1 MLRENTGFVES
12 PASFFLRICFRALA
26 RLCFPVPERP
36 RPSLLLT
43 LLPAV
48 IALVVGTVFFRLVP
62 ADIQWMDPWR
72 EGSTWPHG
80 EDFPWSALYHL
91 GTYPALLTVLGAL
104 AVLLLGFRVAK
115 WAMFRRQA
123 IFMVLVMGVGPG
135 LITNALLKDHWGRP
149 RPRDVEPLGGLHAY
163 EPLLTIDPSS
173 PGKSFPCG
181 HATMGYFFFALW
193 FFWRRSHPRLAWAS
207 LAAAAFY
214 GTAIGW
220 ARVVQGG
227 HFPSDVLWA
236 AGVLW
241 ITCAML
247 AHWLRVEEVPPLNP
261 DFRPLSWPKLSALF
275 LLVPTLL
282 FLVLLATPVDRKE
295 VHQPA
300 SPPAAPVALRLQL
313 LLGETTILPGDS
325 WKIDSRA
332 HGFGLP
338 GSGLKSVWKE
348 EVESDGSTRLE
359 LKQRLSGLNTE
370 INQTLRAGFPADEIR
385 LLRLT
390 QDKGVVRLHLPATP
404 PMHGPRKWIIDSNG
418 ADVEIHPGPLPY
430 RLEADG
436 GNSGP
441 EDAPDQIEIKGAA
454 MVKVL
459 PPPKTAN
466 P

>member
-1 MLRENTGFVES
+1 MPDRS
-12 PASFFLRICFRALA
+12 
-26 RLCFPVPERP
+26 
-36 RPSLLLT
+36 RPSLFLT
-43 LLPAV
+43 LLPAFL
-48 IALVVGTVFFRLVP
+48 ALAAGTIFFRLVP
-62 ADIQWMDPWR
+62 ADIEWMDRWR
-72 EGSTWPHG
+72 EGSAWPHG
-80 EDFPWSALYHL
+80 DDFPWSVLYHL
-91 GTYPALLTVLGAL
+91 GTYPALLAVLGAL

-115 WAMFRRQA
+115 WARFRRHS
-123 IFMVLVMGVGPG
+123 IFLVLVMGVGPG
-135 LITNALLKDHWGRP
+135 LITNAVLKDHWGRP

-193 FFWRRSHPRLAWAS
+193 FFWRRSHPRLAWGS
-207 LAAAAFY
+207 LGMAALY

-261 DFRPLSWPKLSALF
+261 DFRPLSWRKLSALF
-275 LLVPTLL
+275 LLVPALL
-282 FLVLLATPVDRKE
+282 FLVLLATPADRKE
-295 VHQPA
+295 THQPA
-300 SPPAAPVALRLQL
+300 VPPTAPVDLRLQL
-313 LLGETTILPGDS
+313 PLGETTIVPGDS
-325 WKIDSRA
+325 WKIEFRA

-348 EVESDGSTRLE
+348 DTGSDGRTRLE

-370 INQTLRAGFPADEIR
+370 INQALSAKIPARELRS
-385 LLRLT
+385 LRLS
-390 QDKGVVRLHLPATP
+390 QDEGLVRLHLPGESSP
-404 PMHGPRKWIIDSNG
+404 HGPRKWVIDAG
-418 ADVEIHPGPLPY
+418 EADVEIHPGPLPY
-430 RLEADG
+430 RLEEDG
-436 GNSGP
+436 GKSGP
-441 EDAPDQIEIKGAA
+441 EDAPDQIEVRGGAK
-454 MVKVL
+454 VKVL
-459 PPPKTAN
+459 PAAASAN